1 MQIILFQ
8 LKHFVFFNKVF
19 IIKQYL
25 QFKQCVHTVKV
36 PRNKLI
42 EMVIFDKG
50 VIGKT
55 SGHPMH
61 LHGQSFAVV
70 AMNRF
75 VLRHLFICILL
86 KCLIFLVMVY
96 TYSLVF

>member
-1 MQIILFQ
+1 M
-8 LKHFVFFNKVF
+8 
-19 IIKQYL
+19 
-25 QFKQCVHTVKV
+25 HTVKV

-50 VIGKT
+50 VIGKI

-70 AMNRF
+70 AMNRYLKF
-75 VLRHLFICILL
+75 ACKCVTQTLFHTIVYKKENLL
-86 KCLIFLVMVY
+86 Y
-96 TYSLVF
+96 